1 MYSKPLILLDK
12 KYFITMF
19 TWQMFTCIIEIL
31 SFYKTAFHKTINI
44 LEDIYMSSKFFL
56 KKSWVTV
63 NVCVEDYYN
72 SGSTLEDVKENLN
85 WSKYSNII
93 EREAK
98 VNRHTV
104 EEIDEE
110 TYKNKIEKSNS
121 TPITK
126 KKVSLEDCTE

>member
-1 MYSKPLILLDK
+1 
-12 KYFITMF
+12 MF

-98 VNRHTV
+98 VNRHTI

-110 TYKNKIEKSNS
+110 TYKDKVKKSNG

>member
-19 TWQMFTCIIEIL
+19 TWQMFKCIIEIL
-31 SFYKTAFHKTINI
+31 SFHKTAFLKTKNI
-44 LEDIYMSSKFFL
+44 LEDIYMSDKFFL
-56 KKSWVTV
+56 IKSWVTV
-63 NVCVEDYYN
+63 EVCVEENNN
-72 SGSTLEDVKENLN
+72 SGSRLEDVKENLN
-85 WSKYSNII
+85 WSNYSNII

-98 VNRHTV
+98 VNRHTI

-110 TYKNKIEKSNS
+110 TYKDKVKKSNG
-121 TPITK
+121 TPIAK